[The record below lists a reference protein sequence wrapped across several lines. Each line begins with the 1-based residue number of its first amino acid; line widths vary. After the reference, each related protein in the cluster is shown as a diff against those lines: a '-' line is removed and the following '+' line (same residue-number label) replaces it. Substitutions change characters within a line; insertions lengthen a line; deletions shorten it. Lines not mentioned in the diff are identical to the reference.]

1 MNEQPEPRAVAKP
14 SRIVAALCG
23 LATFILSFAVIGVA
37 LIQGI
42 ALAFELRA
50 PNDPSAGDSAGW
62 LIVFGWPLL
71 LAANLMLSAGVAVYV
86 YSRLARQK
94 AAHGER
100 RDHSAR

>member
-1 MNEQPEPRAVAKP
+1 MNEQPQPRAVLRP

-23 LATFILSFAVIGVA
+23 LATFILTFAVIGVA

-62 LIVFGWPLL
+62 LVVLSWPLL
-71 LAANLMLSAGVAVYV
+71 LAADLMLSAGVAFYV
-86 YSRLARQK
+86 YSRLAR
-94 AAHGER
+94 R
-100 RDHSAR
+100 RDHPGR

>member
-1 MNEQPEPRAVAKP
+1 MNKQPQPRAVAGP
-14 SRIVAALCG
+14 SQIVAALCG

-62 LIVFGWPLL
+62 LIVFSWPLL
-71 LAANLMLSAGVAVYV
+71 LAADLMLSAGVAAMVYTRL
-86 YSRLARQK
+86 SRQEATQ
-94 AAHGER
+94 GER
-100 RDHSAR
+100 RDHPGR